1 MTRIGRIAAV
11 SALAFAGLSLAGC
24 GADAPTAV
32 PVPATAEVR
41 VGRLEVVV
49 RARGSLQPQEELNIA
64 FRQSG
69 TITQLAADGS
79 VVKEGEVIGSLDDS
93 EVERELLD
101 VTSELDVMQA
111 ELASL
116 LADLNN
122 RKSQAQ
128 AQVDE
133 ALRDLELARIRH
145 ENLVSGAHI
154 DPSTRI
160 AAREGLREAKVTAG
174 YRSRDLEVLDR
185 LRARGVVTAEEYA
198 QLAGEVEVLA
208 ASARE
213 ARATF
218 DRVLEGAEPGEVV
231 EARLDVKLREYRH
244 KISSQWLSDLA
255 KQEQE
260 IRRRYKERIRRKRV
274 QLVRLKGKR
283 RGMTIAAPASGVL
296 LVKSFWGRKVGP
308 GRRIWRGIPACSI
321 AVTASMRLNLKV
333 DGRQRARLEKGQP
346 VTIDID
352 ALDDRTFRGVV
363 TSVGRFGRDAFDDL
377 DARTKEIVGDA
388 NRRAFDV
395 VVTLADDD
403 PRLRPGMMANA
414 RIVCEAVDDALIVP
428 REAIVESDDAR
439 AVRVWT
445 DGTVEARKV
454 RVGTE
459 NRLSAV
465 VLDGLRAGERVVI
478 GG

>member
-1 MTRIGRIAAV
+1 MRRFRDGALLLGIAIVV
-11 SALAFAGLSLAGC
+11 SGGC
-24 GADAPTAV
+24 DGGTPTAAPT
-32 PVPATAEVR
+32 PATAAVR
-41 VGRLEVVV
+41 AGRLEVVV

-69 TITQLAADGS
+69 TITQLAEDGS
-79 VVKEGEVIGSLDDS
+79 LVREGQVIGSLDDS

-160 AAREGLREAKVTAG
+160 AAREGLQEAKVTAG
-174 YRSRDLEVLDR
+174 YRSRDLEVLDQ

-198 QLAGEVEVLA
+198 QLAGEVEVLT
-208 ASARE
+208 ASARA
-213 ARATF
+213 ARAAF

-244 KISSQWLSDLA
+244 KISSQWLADLT

-283 RGMTIAAPASGVL
+283 RGMTITAPADGVL

-333 DGRQRARLEKGQP
+333 DGRQRATLEKGQS
-346 VTIDID
+346 VAIEID
-352 ALDDRTFRGVV
+352 AIDERVFRGTV
-363 TSVGRFGRDAFDDL
+363 TSVGRFGRDAFEDL
-377 DARTKEIVGDA
+377 DSRTKEIVGDA

-395 VVTLADDD
+395 AVTLAEDD

-414 RIVCEAVDDALIVP
+414 RIVCSSVEDALLVP
-428 REAIVESDDAR
+428 REAIAR
-439 AVRVWT
+439 EEGQPATVRVWS
-445 DGTVEARKV
+445 DGAVEERTVRLGA
-454 RVGTE
+454 E